1 DYTPNPV
8 LQALKGY
15 RAAWSLFDEMPKERF
30 GETIYGY
37 MKPLLTEE
45 LMMNLH
51 LECRKFVDEM
61 MRLDLKLLIQKHQ
74 ADFKSMGMKFPKMTP
89 RRKPKV
95 PPVPKPVIYDKKLMK
110 NTAPVFDMNIVT
122 KPTTKLSD
130 VYGDLNYAAYA
141 YNIKDPNATLSCVLG
156 CGIQPGATRRK
167 SVLLLGPDR
176 NGKQFLADAVAGELN
191 AIKIDITPEVFT
203 AVTSKPLK
211 VLNQVFITARAF
223 QPAVIFMKNIERVF
237 AIKVP
242 PEDKHLQAQTLKAAL
257 SKQIKQISPDDK
269 VIFIATCTNPWMA
282 KAKPMVNIFEE
293 ILIVPRTD
301 YGSLQQFLY
310 TKLMRIRS
318 IPRDYPVQTMA
329 WLLRGYSFGDVIK
342 AFDEVMTP
350 ERIVR
355 LNVKQLS
362 PGEILEALMSKDLEP
377 MDAEEFQRYVDFFLE
392 YGPLKVERANYERIN
407 FYREDFYKKEA
418 KKAAS

>member
-1 DYTPNPV
+1 MKEERAKLKAEQKMKAKAAKEEKRKQEEALMKARSNPFSDPGYKIEESAAV
-8 LQALKGY
+8 QLIHEALKGY
-15 RAAWSLFDEMPKERF
+15 RAAWSLFDEMPKE
-30 GETIYGY
+30 
-37 MKPLLTEE
+37 
-45 LMMNLH
+45 
-51 LECRKFVDEM
+51 
-61 MRLDLKLLIQKHQ
+61 RLDLKLLIQKHQ

-141 YNIKDPNATLSCVLG
+141 YNIKDPNAT
-156 CGIQPGATRRK
+156 RK
-167 SVLLLGPDR
+167 SVMLLGPDK

-310 TKLMRIRS
+310 TKLM
-318 IPRDYPVQTMA
+318 
-329 WLLRGYSFGDVIK
+329 K
-342 AFDEVMTP
+342 
-350 ERIVR
+350 
-355 LNVKQLS
+355 
-362 PGEILEALMSKDLEP
+362 
-377 MDAEEFQRYVDFFLE
+377 
-392 YGPLKVERANYERIN
+392 
-407 FYREDFYKKEA
+407 
-418 KKAAS
+418 